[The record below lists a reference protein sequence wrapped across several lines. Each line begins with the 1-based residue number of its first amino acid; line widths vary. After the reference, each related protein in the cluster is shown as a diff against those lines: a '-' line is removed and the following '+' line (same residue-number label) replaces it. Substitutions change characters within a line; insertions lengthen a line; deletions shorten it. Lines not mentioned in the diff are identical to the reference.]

1 MDLQNFVALAAV
13 FAFAFL
19 GAYIAWKRQQSLI
32 VGYILS
38 GLALGTLAA
47 YWGPLGDALFVAV
60 NSDRS
65 TRRLKGR
72 SRPLVPQD
80 DRMRTLAALECVDF
94 VTLFEEDTPAHM
106 IERVR
111 PDVLAKGADYRRDQI
126 VGAET
131 VSAYG
136 GKVARIPLLAGRST
150 SALIRRIRRT

>member
-1 MDLQNFVALAAV
+1 MGQVVGPRTFVRAARELQQRGRLVVFTNGVFDLMHYGHVTYLARA
-13 FAFAFL
+13 
-19 GAYIAWKRQQSLI
+19 RR
-32 VGYILS
+32 
-38 GLALGTLAA
+38 
-47 YWGPLGDALFVAV
+47 LGDALFVAV

-94 VTLFEEDTPAHM
+94 VAPFEEDTPARM

-131 VSAYG
+131 VTAYG

-150 SALIRRIRRT
+150 SALIRRIRRA